1 MFRDALN
8 IPEKRSLAR
17 SETSSSNAEKITKL
31 WALSESMLGGVLH
44 AVKMPFRGMIISSAA
59 VILISML
66 ANFSEKRGQIFR
78 STVLVVTI
86 KAVVSPHSPLTAYLS
101 VFMQG
106 LLGEIF
112 FLSRKFKM
120 LSALFL
126 GIIVSLLNGFQ
137 KVLVLTLIYGQS
149 LWEVINDF
157 FSYVAEE
164 WFLLPAGNSINFS
177 FILIS
182 IYVGLHLL
190 AGIAAGIMAYRI
202 PLVVRNKIDNPDTKQ
217 MELIED
223 MKIKTVSGNTKKK
236 KWLKPSALIIMV
248 LSIAIILLSY
258 LYPESTRFDVNA
270 VLMMIA
276 RALLIITVWFYFLA
290 PRIKSLLKN
299 YLSKKQ
305 NRYSKDVESIVS
317 SFGELKLIV
326 YSAWKY
332 SAGERGLNR
341 LNSFLISSLVYLL
354 RDKP

>member
-1 MFRDALN
+1 MFKDSLS
-8 IPEKRSLAR
+8 IPDKQSLAR
-17 SETSSSNAEKITKL
+17 SETSSSNAEKLTKL

-59 VILISML
+59 VILIGML

-101 VFMQG
+101 VFIQG

-112 FLSRKFKM
+112 FLSRKFKL
-120 LSALFL
+120 LSALLL
-126 GIIVSLLNGFQ
+126 GITVSLLNGFQ
-137 KVLVLTLIYGQS
+137 KILVLTLIYGQS

-157 FSYVAEE
+157 FNYVVEK
-164 WFLLPAGNSINFS
+164 WLLLPADNTINFS

-190 AGIAAGIMAYRI
+190 AGLAAGIMAYRI
-202 PLVVRNKIDNPDTKQ
+202 PVIVRNKIDNPDTMQ
-217 MELIED
+217 MDLIED
-223 MKIKTVSGNTKKK
+223 MRIKTVSGKTRKK
-236 KWLKPSALIIMV
+236 KWLKPSALVIIV
-248 LSIAIILLSY
+248 LSIAVILLSY
-258 LYPESTRFDVNA
+258 LYPESKRFDVNA
-270 VLMMIA
+270 VVIMMA

-290 PRIKSLLKN
+290 PRVKDLLKI

-305 NRYSKDVESIVS
+305 NHYSRDVESIVS
-317 SFGELKLIV
+317 SFEELKLIV

-332 SAGERGLNR
+332 SAGSRGLNR
-341 LNSFLISSLVYLL
+341 VNRFIILSLVYLL
-354 RDKP
+354 SDKH